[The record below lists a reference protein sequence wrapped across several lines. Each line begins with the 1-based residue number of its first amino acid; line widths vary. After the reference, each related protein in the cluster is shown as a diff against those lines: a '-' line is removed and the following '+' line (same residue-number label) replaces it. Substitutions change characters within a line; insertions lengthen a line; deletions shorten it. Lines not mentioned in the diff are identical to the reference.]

1 MKKLIL
7 LPTLAMFACID
18 GTTDKETGD
27 SGVVDTDTEEA
38 ADPTATAGVSWGADS
53 VTLELTVTDGLDG
66 AEYFWGIT
74 ENSGSCLTE
83 GGCWTGEDCFAGY
96 IQDTGNVLAY
106 CHPITETGGNLAYGA
121 TTDGVA
127 EGMDTV
133 FSGDQFSSKTTN
145 IVDDR
150 GSAEGP
156 CWVFGADT
164 SYYSGYEKTCTE
176 M

>member
-66 AEYFWGIT
+66 AEYFWGIAET
-74 ENSGSCLTE
+74 NGDCLTSDW
-83 GGCWTGEDCFAGY
+83 GCWTGEDCYEGFLL
-96 IQDTGNVLAY
+96 DTGDTLSY
-106 CHPITETGGNLAYGA
+106 CHPISETGGNLAYGA

-133 FSGDQFSSKTTN
+133 FSGDQFSSITTH
-145 IVDDR
+145 IVEDQA
-150 GSAEGP
+150 SADGP
-156 CWVFGADT
+156 CWTWGADT
-164 SYYSGYEKTCTE
+164 SYYSGKSCTE